1 MNEFKAIILWI
12 IVLAIVS
19 GCAEHSQNLIP
30 KNEKDKMSVKAVA
43 ILPID
48 AINADYRDVQ
58 LLRTRIS
65 EEMFFKGYPK
75 IALEE
80 IDARIGSLKESIREG
95 KTPQTVSDILKN
107 SLNADASMYC
117 TLKKE
122 SEFMLIYAPVS
133 ITVNCELRNTNTN
146 EVVWK
151 AQTKS
156 VKRNFDFT
164 RRRLEKK
171 SMEGLESL
179 IDEASNKVLETLPD
193 GPNLVN

>member
-1 MNEFKAIILWI
+1 MNDFMAKILWI
-12 IVLAIVS
+12 IVVAIVS
-19 GCAEHSQNLIP
+19 GCAEYSQNFIH

-48 AINADYRDVQ
+48 AMNADYRDVQ

-80 IDARIGSLKESIREG
+80 IDARMEPLKESTRKG
-95 KTPQTVSDILKN
+95 KTPQTVSGILKN
-107 SLNADASMYC
+107 SLNADAVMYC

-122 SEFMLIYAPVS
+122 STFTLIYAPVS
-133 ITVNCELRNTNTN
+133 ITVSCELRNTDTS
-146 EVVWK
+146 EVIWK

-156 VKRNFDFT
+156 VKRNIDFT
-164 RRRLEKK
+164 RKRLEKK

>member
-133 ITVNCELRNTNTN
+133 ITVNCELRNTN

>member
-1 MNEFKAIILWI
+1 MNEFKAKILWI
-12 IVLAIVS
+12 IVMVIIS
-19 GCAEHSQNLIP
+19 GCVEHSQNLIH

-58 LLRTRIS
+58 LLRTRIF

-80 IDARIGSLKESIREG
+80 IDARMASLKESTREG

-107 SLNADASMYC
+107 SLNADAAMYC

-122 SEFMLIYAPVS
+122 SEFILICAPVS
-133 ITVNCELRNTNTN
+133 ITVSCELRNTDTS

-156 VKRNFDFT
+156 VKRSFDFT
-164 RRRLEKK
+164 RERLEKK
-171 SMEGLESL
+171 STEGLESL
-179 IDEASNKVLETLPD
+179 IDEASNNVLETLPD
-193 GPNLVN
+193 GPNLAN